1 MAASRRLLGPI
12 IITAAAAAELA
23 PAASDDDVTL
33 DDVTADVAYDD
44 VIALLDDA
52 SPPCACLSP

>member
-12 IITAAAAAELA
+12 VTTATAAELA

-33 DDVTADVAYDD
+33 DDVTADVT
-44 VIALLDDA
+44 
-52 SPPCACLSP
+52 